1 MKNRENAHTQLQRQT
16 KTRRCGEFDIGGRG
30 GGGWTVIGNI
40 KLYKLVVIVVSKI

>member
-16 KTRRCGEFDIGGRG
+16 KTMRRIGYWGE